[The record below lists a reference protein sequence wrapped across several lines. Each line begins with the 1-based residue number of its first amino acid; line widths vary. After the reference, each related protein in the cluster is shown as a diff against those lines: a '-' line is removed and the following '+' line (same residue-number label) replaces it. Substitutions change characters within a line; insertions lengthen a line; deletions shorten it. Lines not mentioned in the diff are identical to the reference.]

1 MRDRLKSREK
11 FLKEEKERK
20 EKEECIYE
28 LDLLIDNALRRAED
42 GRVCKEKSIK
52 IIIYNT

>member
-28 LDLLIDNALRRAED
+28 VDLLIDNALRRAED